1 MLPTLRTFVGRFLDR
16 YSDEDRIDD
25 VRVAVVEAC
34 ARMASAGTTVSIE
47 VDDERCLVTCEGVVR
62 PGDDEADVMRTG
74 LLEALADNIEWFR
87 EDAVRFHMPL
97 SA

>member
-1 MLPTLRTFVGRFLDR
+1 MLATLRTFVGRFLDR

-34 ARMASAGTTVSIE
+34 ARMAGDGTTVSIE
-47 VDDERCLVTCEGVVR
+47 VDDARCVVTCEGVAR
-62 PGDDEADVMRTG
+62 PGEDEAEVMRAG
-74 LLEALADNIEWFR
+74 LLEALADDIEWFR
-87 EDAVRFHMPL
+87 DDAVRFRMPL

>member
-1 MLPTLRTFVGRFLDR
+1 MLATLRLFVGRFLDR

-34 ARMASAGTTVSIE
+34 ARMADAGTTVSIE
-47 VDDERCLVTCEGVVR
+47 VDDAHCVVTCEGVVR
-62 PGDDEADVMRTG
+62 PRDDEGDVMRAG
-74 LLEALADNIEWFR
+74 LLEALTDDIEWFR
-87 EDAVRFHMPL
+87 DDAVRFRMPL